1 MRPRRVAFFTGVFAL
16 ALVLSS
22 CTTDW
27 ATWGNSNDRTGQNG
41 AETTLTAS
49 NVASLKQK
57 WAVTLGKTID
67 ASPILAHNVEINGT
81 ATNVLY
87 TGTEEGIFLAVSTSG
102 KPLWFRQLASVAI
115 NCDMYPNG
123 VHGVSGSAVFD
134 RATNRVYVVSAG
146 YVYALNASTGA
157 TVSGWPVQITT
168 IPAQE
173 VMWGGLTLN
182 GNNLYAELASHCD
195 SIPYHGRIIDINP
208 QTATI
213 AHTFYVTGSATG
225 PDGGGVWGWGGVS
238 VDSANGDVYA
248 ATGNSFA
255 TPQNTPY
262 GDSVLRLSSSLALK
276 SSDSPSVMIDD
287 DDFGSTPVLFQKSG
301 CPAQL
306 AVLQKN
312 GSLYLYDRD
321 SIASGPRQRIALSNP
336 EEIGVV
342 AYSSATQMVYAVNH
356 SASNYKQGIVAFS
369 FNSNCDL
376 TLAWNTFIPVSGS
389 NAPMVAGNV
398 VYVAGDYV
406 PNVSTH
412 KVYALN
418 AATGASLWNSG
429 TVVAGDMFAQP
440 IVVDGQLY
448 AVAYDGKLYAWGL

>member
-1 MRPRRVAFFTGVFAL
+1 VGFFTGVIAL
-16 ALVLSS
+16 SLVLSA

-27 ATWGNSNDRTGQNG
+27 TTWGNNNARTGENG
-41 AETTLTAS
+41 LETTVNAS
-49 NVASLKQK
+49 NVASLKEK
-57 WAVTLGKTID
+57 WSVNLGKTIN
-67 ASPILAHNVEINGT
+67 ASPILAHNIDINGT
-81 ATNVLY
+81 PTTVLY
-87 TGTEEGIFLAVSTSG
+87 TGSEEGVFFAISTSG
-102 KPLWFRQLASVAI
+102 KPLWFRQLATVAI

-123 VHGVSGSAVFD
+123 IHGVSGSAVFD
-134 RATNRVYVVSAG
+134 RATNRVYVTSAG
-146 YVYALNASTGA
+146 YVYALDASTGA
-157 TVSGWPVQITT
+157 TIPGWPVQITT

-182 GNNLYAELASHCD
+182 GNNLYAEVASHCD
-195 SIPYHGRIIDINP
+195 SIPYHGRIIDIDP
-208 QTATI
+208 TTATI
-213 AHTFYVTGSATG
+213 ADTFYVTGSASG
-225 PDGGGVWGWGGVS
+225 PSGGGIWGWGGVS
-238 VDSANGDVYA
+238 VDNSNGDVYA

-255 TPQNTPY
+255 NPQNTPY
-262 GDSVLRLSSSLALK
+262 GDSVIRLSSSLALK
-276 SSDSPSVMIDD
+276 ASDTPSVMIDD

-321 SIASGPRQRIALSNP
+321 SIASGPRQRVVLSNP

-342 AYSSATQMVYAVNH
+342 AYSNATQMLYAVNH
-356 SASNYKQGIVAFS
+356 SASGFKQGVVGFS
-369 FNSNCDL
+369 LNSSCDL
-376 TLAWNTFIPVSGS
+376 TASWSTFVPVSGS

-398 VYVAGDYV
+398 VYVAGDYI

-418 AATGASLWNSG
+418 AVTGAVLWDSG
-429 TVVAGDMFAQP
+429 TVIGGDMFAQP

-448 AVAYDGKLYAWGL
+448 TVAYDGKLYCFGL